1 MANYIPK
8 SAFVK
13 APKKVINNIETNI
26 MMNIAGI
33 AANASF
39 TSIQTMLVNFI
50 STSLTTI
57 FCFFKCD
64 GISLIINSYLFQKI

>member
-1 MANYIPK
+1 MFLDLLSPYLCRVSKLLPYIGVLTMANYIPK

-50 STSLTTI
+50 STS
-57 FCFFKCD
+57 
-64 GISLIINSYLFQKI
+64 